1 MTKKRQEKKN
11 NLLSL
16 IHQCIEAGSF
26 VETVHA
32 QQRQREREIILPDI
46 LHVLMTGY
54 HEKRKDQ
61 FDEVWQSWNYAIRG
75 RTTSSEE
82 LRVIVTFDEEITLLI
97 ITAFYIEDRGNN
109 EKDKSGN
116 KI

>member
-1 MTKKRQEKKN
+1 MTNRHKEKTN

-16 IHQCIEAGSF
+16 IRHFIETGSF
-26 VETVHA
+26 VETLHA
-32 QQRQREREIILPDI
+32 QQRQREREIILPDV

-75 RTTSSEE
+75 STTSNEE
-82 LRVIVTFDEEITLLI
+82 LRVIVAFDEEIALLI
-97 ITAFYIEDRGNN
+97 ITAFYIEDRGKN
-109 EKDKSGN
+109 EKN
-116 KI
+116 KN